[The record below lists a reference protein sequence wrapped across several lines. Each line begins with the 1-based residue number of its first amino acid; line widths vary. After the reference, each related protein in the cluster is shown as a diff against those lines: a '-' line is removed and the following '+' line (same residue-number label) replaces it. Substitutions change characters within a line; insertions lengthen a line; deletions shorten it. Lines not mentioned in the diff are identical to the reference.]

1 MSMKTLLGT
10 LLALVLAVG
19 GTAFLVARSV
29 QPEPP
34 PPPNPE
40 EGDVVFENPFDL
52 KGPGPHPKVN
62 VPEMHYEFGVMALGS
77 EQSHEFEFRN
87 EGEGPLRLAKGKIL
101 CKCTIPTINTGEIPP
116 GGSTKITLTWKPT
129 SADKE
134 FRKEA
139 DIWTNDPKF
148 PMVKLSIRG
157 SVYGD
162 PEVTP
167 SEFSVGVIPHDK
179 ENLSQTVVYS
189 PVSDD
194 LQITGYESNDPKTYE
209 LTWAKLTQDE
219 LTTRFH
225 DRTPK
230 PVVGYTLEL
239 KTKPNGTIGPFNGWV
254 KLKVNR
260 QEGEHQISINGMRVG
275 LINLHGPDYQ
285 SSLSLLDLKRFKS
298 ALGGKST
305 VFVRLD
311 PFGEDLKLTEIQ
323 SKSGHLTA
331 KLTKK
336 PMTGGTKDFYEL
348 VFEAKTGVPPGTT
361 FTTDN
366 PDKLTLKTNHP
377 EVPELN
383 FNVRYIAQ

>member
-1 MSMKTLLGT
+1 MSMKALLGT
-10 LLALVLAVG
+10 LFALVLAVG

-40 EGDVVFENPFDL
+40 MGDAVFENPFDL
-52 KGPGPHPKVN
+52 KAPGPHPKV
-62 VPEMHYEFGVMALGS
+62 VAPEMHYEFGVMALGTS
-77 EQSHEFEFRN
+77 QSHEFEFRN
-87 EGEGPLRLAKGKIL
+87 EGEAPLRLAKGRIL
-101 CKCTIPTINTGEIPP
+101 CKCTIPTLDTGEIPP
-116 GGSTKITLTWKPT
+116 GGSTKIKLTWEPT

-167 SEFSVGVIPHDK
+167 GEFSVGVIPRDK
-179 ENLSQTVVYS
+179 ENLSRVVIYS

-194 LQITGYESNDPKTYE
+194 LAITSYETNDPKAYE
-209 LTWAKLTQDE
+209 LTWTKLTTEE
-219 LTTRFH
+219 LTAQFRNQ
-225 DRTPK
+225 TPQ

-239 KTKPNGTIGPFNGWV
+239 KTKPNGTIGVFSGWV
-254 KLKVNR
+254 KVKVNR
-260 QEGEHQISINGMRVG
+260 KDGVHQIAINGMRVG

-285 SSLSLLDLKRFKS
+285 SSLALLDLKRFKS
-298 ALGGKST
+298 AQGGKST
-305 VFVRLD
+305 IFARLE
-311 PFGEDLKLTEIQ
+311 PFGEDLKLVEVQ
-323 SKSGHLTA
+323 SKSGYLGAT
-331 KLTKK
+331 LKK
-336 PMTGGTKDFYEL
+336 RPMTGSKDFYEL
-348 VFEAKTGVPPGTT
+348 IIEGKSGTPPGTT

-366 PDKLTLKTNHP
+366 PDKLTIRTNHP